1 MKIVLNST
9 SKDSAMGT
17 DIILRENNLTRL
29 LFRPQIVNNQKDINA
44 PVNGCFIF
52 QKKKKDDE
60 WEDFKDFNLTSLKAY
75 EGIKLEL
82 KSDEMLKLM
91 TEADAYYKIHKEYG
105 IIQGRSWF
113 TKANSQLQKVIE
125 MFKKDSSLFETL
137 LDENKQELVKQ
148 TFEWMA
154 NTKNSEDIISRLLEV
169 KGNELDQLNNLIGIT
184 NIRKLLKVW
193 QENSDNNDEEFWQRV
208 FTDNAWVLSQIFAS
222 PMLLFEDKAYV
233 GGKGIGNKGG
243 KVVDF
248 MFKNDLSNDVA
259 LIEIKTPSTDLLS
272 GKYRQ
277 NIYSIHSDL
286 TGAIVQVLGYKET
299 LQREYTSLRGS
310 SDEDFKVFNP
320 MCVVIAGKM
329 NDLEEQKLQSFE
341 WYRKEMKSVTII
353 TFDELFKKV
362 NLLLDLLSG
371 KQEQEEST

>member
-1 MKIVLNST
+1 MEYTLNST
-9 SKDSAMGT
+9 SRDSAMGN
-17 DIILRENNLTRL
+17 DIILREGPLIRL
-29 LFRPQIVNNQKDINA
+29 IFRPQIVNNQQNSDA
-44 PVNGCFIF
+44 PVNGCFIY
-52 QKKKKDDE
+52 QKKKKSDD
-60 WEDFKDFNLTSLKAY
+60 WEDFRDFDLSSLKAY

-91 TEADAYYKIHKEYG
+91 TEADVYYKIYKEYG
-105 IIQGRSWF
+105 IVQGRSLF
-113 TKANSQLQKVIE
+113 TKADNQLQKVIE

-193 QENSDNNDEEFWQRV
+193 QDNSDNNDEEFWQGV

-222 PMLLFEDKAYV
+222 PMLLFEDKAFV

-259 LIEIKTPSTDLLS
+259 LIEIKTPSTYLLS
-272 GKYRQ
+272 SKYRQ

-286 TGAIVQVLGYKET
+286 TGAIVQVLGYKES
-299 LQREYTSLRGS
+299 LQREYTALRS
-310 SDEDFKVFNP
+310 NSEEDFKVFNP
-320 MCVVIAGKM
+320 ICVVIAGKM
-329 NDLEEQKLQSFE
+329 NDLEEHKLQSFE
-341 WYRKEMKSVTII
+341 WYRKEMKSVVIL
-353 TFDELFKKV
+353 TFDELFHKV
-362 NLLLDLLSG
+362 NLLLELLS
-371 KQEQEEST
+371 EN

>member
-1 MKIVLNST
+1 MKISLNST
-9 SKDSAMGT
+9 SKDSALGT
-17 DIILRENNLTRL
+17 DIILRENALTRL
-29 LFRPQIVNNQKDINA
+29 LFRPQLVNNQKNSDA
-44 PVNGCFIF
+44 TVNGCFIF
-52 QKKKKDDE
+52 QKKKKNDD
-60 WEDFKDFNLTSLKAY
+60 WEDFRDFNLTSLKAY

-105 IIQGRSWF
+105 IVQGWSMF
-113 TKANSQLQKVIE
+113 TKTDNQLQKVIK
-125 MFKKDSSLFETL
+125 MFKEDSSLFENL
-137 LDENKQELVKQ
+137 LDENKQELVRQ

-169 KGNELDQLNNLIGIT
+169 KENELDQLNNLIGIT

-193 QENSDNNDEEFWQRV
+193 HDNSDNNDEEFWQRV
-208 FTDNAWVLSQIFAS
+208 FTENAWVLSQIFAS
-222 PMLLFEDKAYV
+222 PMLFFEDKAYV

-248 MFKNDLSNDVA
+248 MFQNDLSKDVA

-286 TGAIVQVLGYKET
+286 TGAIVQVLGYKES
-299 LQREYTSLRGS
+299 LQREYTTLRDS

-329 NDLEEQKLQSFE
+329 NDLEGIKLQSFE
-341 WYRKEMKSVTII
+341 WYRKEMKNVIII

-362 NLLLDLLSG
+362 SLLLDLLS
-371 KQEQEEST
+371 EN